1 MRRAVVIGVVVVAL
15 GAAAGI
21 YFSTRSSSL
30 DPRVAT
36 AYVNAQARALCV
48 VQSKSYPTQKQLEA
62 AYKRAQTSSNLT
74 SDEFKKAASAAE
86 KDSDL
91 RTRVSRRVTV
101 LCG

>member
-15 GAAAGI
+15 GAAAI